1 MNRRTLLIVAALFS
15 VLVALYACR
24 NGPTTD
30 PAGNGVRIAVNIP
43 LSGPIAS
50 FSAEYVNGLR
60 MGIEDGT
67 EAVGIAKDSFKVDA
81 QDNQG
86 QPSVAASI
94 AQKQVLQ
101 GFDVYFSGVSQM
113 SRAAFPIVSQVPA
126 THFLVS
132 YDAHLTEESPN
143 NMRILPHFKNEGPAF
158 VNYAKQRGAKRVF
171 AFALNNPEIQGQYTE
186 YVEPGIKAQG
196 GEFAREVYEFTQTDF
211 RTLAL
216 KAKQFKPDLVL
227 VSGFSLHV
235 LPILRALRAE
245 GLVGDG
251 NVLCIMDFNELLGGS
266 IPASEFNGVAYTAPA
281 YSFPENKQQREAW
294 IERYRARFGKT
305 PNFVPAFA
313 YDTGRLLALAKSKA
327 GSVSRDA
334 IRAQLPYKGV
344 AGEITVDQAGDLST
358 PLGVLKVRQDGN
370 VERIQ

>member
-1 MNRRTLLIVAALFS
+1 MNRRTLIITAALLS
-15 VLVALYACR
+15 VLVALGACYDR
-24 NGPTTD
+24 PAD
-30 PAGNGVRIAVNIP
+30 PAGKDVRIAVNIP
-43 LSGPIAS
+43 LSGPISS
-50 FSAEYVNGLR
+50 FSSEYVNGLR
-60 MGIEDGT
+60 MGIEDGAD
-67 EAVGIAKDSFKVDA
+67 AVGVAKDSFKIDA

-143 NMRILPHFKNEGPAF
+143 NMRVLPHFKIEGPTF

-171 AFALNNPEIQGQYTE
+171 AFTLNNPEIQGQYTE
-186 YVEPGIKAQG
+186 YIEPSVKAQG
-196 GEFAREVYEFTQTDF
+196 AEFAREVYEFTQTDF

-216 KAKQFKPDLVL
+216 KAKQFKPDLVF

-245 GLVGDG
+245 GLIGDG

-266 IPASEFNGVAYTAPA
+266 VPAAEFNGVAYTAPA
-281 YSFPENKQQREAW
+281 YSFPENRQAREAW
-294 IERYRARFGKT
+294 AERYRARFGKV

-313 YDTGRLLALAKSKA
+313 YDTGRLLALAKSKG

-334 IRAQLPYKGV
+334 IRAQLPYTGV
-344 AGEITVDQAGDLST
+344 AGEIAVDQAGDLST
-358 PLGVLKVRQDGN
+358 PLGVLKVRQDGS
-370 VERIQ
+370 VERVQ